1 VYKTLFDSIMLPTEL
16 ALPVRKSFCLFVIV
30 GKVFFSCLRTYFHTP
45 EEVTESVS
53 SMSTGF
59 ETMKSACTNFWHPAV
74 DPSDKF
80 DPTFLGVQRK
90 AKVAPMLTPQHQER
104 GKRIQ
109 VENQAHD
116 PKVLAQIP
124 AQYRDLHA
132 SSDVV
137 QNRFGNG
144 FSRRGEST
152 IQQDRL
158 RVMKTADERVRKDAA
173 SDARRIR
180 GATRNFSQFDA
191 ITGQPTSIT
200 KFFPTATPGTSEGV
214 DMFHKGMHWPERHYS
229 SVLGG
234 TNPAITQTRTSRT
247 ASLNSNPAVQP
258 SLSRRQQQLL
268 HEGLTATKRDWSVAQ
283 QLSCNDG
290 YVV

>member
-1 VYKTLFDSIMLPTEL
+1 
-16 ALPVRKSFCLFVIV
+16 
-30 GKVFFSCLRTYFHTP
+30 
-45 EEVTESVS
+45 
-53 SMSTGF
+53 MSTGF

-74 DPSDKF
+74 DPTDKF

-90 AKVAPMLTPQHQER
+90 AKVVPMLTPQHQER

-124 AQYRDLHA
+124 AQYRELQA

-137 QNRFGNG
+137 NNRFGNG

-158 RVMKTADERVRKDAA
+158 RVMKTADERVRKEAA

-180 GATRNFSQFDA
+180 GASRNFSQFDA

-200 KFFPTATPGTSEGV
+200 KHFPTATPGTSEGI
-214 DMFHKGMHWPERHYS
+214 DKFHKGMRWPERVHS

-234 TNPAITQTRTSRT
+234 TNPAILQARLPRTT
-247 ASLNSNPAVQP
+247 SLSATTQP

-268 HEGLTATKRDWSVAQ
+268 HEGLTVTKRDWSVSQ
-283 QLSCNDG
+283 QLACNDG
-290 YVV
+290 YVVK